1 MYLGACI
8 SQKSQNHKEQRMAKD
23 YSILK
28 ETKQTKTK
36 QIQIK
41 RDRVCDKEIQF
52 MIMFLLQH

>member
-1 MYLGACI
+1 
-8 SQKSQNHKEQRMAKD
+8 MAKD

-41 RDRVCDKEIQF
+41 RDRVCDKEI
-52 MIMFLLQH
+52 